1 MDHFDDIDDIDDRD
15 FRDRFE
21 PDVEDEP
28 FEPTWFSQ
36 PHRPHRLRHQVLVD
50 GRLVDSWTEPVEG
63 TDWEHLARDFDARST
78 CRHPPVPQRP
88 PRHPF
93 EEVLDW
99 LAGLVGGARRLDLLD
114 AAEPVSPGRPPI
126 EDPWELEQYQAV
138 RGLVDSVAA
147 EFFGDDAQPVLRQAL
162 THVWNDS
169 PDLVLRPKS
178 APRTAGG
185 ICWAVARA
193 NGWFHP
199 VTNARQKDVQRHLWL
214 KTTISSTGSPVLRA
228 LRDLGP
234 RPGPCPPGYPD
245 LLALGHPDLL
255 TASTRLR
262 LVAWRD
268 KATAAR
274 DGHVLS
280 SPKAGTAPT
289 STERLA

>member
-1 MDHFDDIDDIDDRD
+1 VDHFDDIDDIDDRD

-78 CRHPPVPQRP
+78 CRHPPAPQRP

-99 LAGLVGGARRLDLLD
+99 LAGLVGGTRRLDLLD

-147 EFFGDDAQPVLRQAL
+147 EFFGDVARPVLRQAL

-178 APRTAGG
+178 APHTAGG

-199 VTNARQKDVQRHLWL
+199 ATNVRQKDVQRH
-214 KTTISSTGSPVLRA
+214 TSGSRRPSHRPAVRSSGHCATSGRGRA
-228 LRDLGP
+228 R
-234 RPGPCPPGYPD
+234 R
-245 LLALGHPDLL
+245 
-255 TASTRLR
+255 
-262 LVAWRD
+262 
-268 KATAAR
+268 AT
-274 DGHVLS
+274 
-280 SPKAGTAPT
+280 PT
-289 STERLA
+289 SSRWAIPTC